1 MGAVEGRVDVDEAG
15 RDTRRVVIVVVAIVL
30 KFNEGSSSYTLAV
43 LHVVNIRDDMFEFVF
58 RHLVWLLITL
68 PPQLQ
73 QLDDRHMPRSSIL

>member
-1 MGAVEGRVDVDEAG
+1 MDEAG

-58 RHLVWLLITL
+58 QHLVWLLITL

-73 QLDDRHMPRSSIL
+73 QLDERHMLRSSVL